1 MLAEQGEWI
10 LFDFSLIDNNIDALL
25 AGLWLT
31 ARLCAAGIVLGMIGG
46 ALLLGLSRIA
56 GPRLGF
62 LYRGYITLF
71 RGTPLLVQLYLMY
84 YAGPLY
90 GLDLSAEQVGVAGLA
105 MYGAA
110 YFAEIFRAAIE
121 AVSKGQVE
129 AATDLGMTPGQ
140 TLRIVVLPQML
151 ARCMPP
157 LVGQTVILIKESSVL
172 SIITVPELTT
182 VAMRIANENFAILEP
197 YAVLAITY
205 WLLTLAVA
213 RFGKRIEL
221 HFTRHLL
228 PMTSRNFH
236 GK

>member
-1 MLAEQGEWI
+1 M
-10 LFDFSLIDNNIDALL
+10 FDFSLITTNADALQ

-31 ARLCAAGIVLGMIGG
+31 IRLCLAGIALGILGG
-46 ALLLGLSRIA
+46 GILLGCKKLV

-71 RGTPLLVQLYLMY
+71 RGTPLLVQLYLVY
-84 YAGPLY
+84 YGGPY
-90 GLDLSAEQVGVAGLA
+90 FGLDFPAEQVGIAGLA

-121 AVSKGQVE
+121 AVSHGQIE
-129 AATDLGMTPGQ
+129 AARDLGMTSAQ
-140 TLRIVVLPQML
+140 TLRIVIWPQML

-182 VAMRIANENFAILEP
+182 IAMRIANENFAILEP
-197 YAVLAITY
+197 YAVLALTY
-205 WLLTLAVA
+205 WALTLVVA
-213 RFGKRIEL
+213 HVGHRIEK
-221 HFTRHLL
+221 HFTRHLVHA
-228 PMTSRNFH
+228 T
-236 GK
+236 